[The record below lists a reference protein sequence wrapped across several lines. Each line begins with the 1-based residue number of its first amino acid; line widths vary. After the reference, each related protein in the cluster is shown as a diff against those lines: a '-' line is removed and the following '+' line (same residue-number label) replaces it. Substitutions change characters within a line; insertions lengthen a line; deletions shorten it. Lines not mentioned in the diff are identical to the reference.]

1 MPQTFETF
9 IQQERERLSKA
20 KEVALA
26 KKQEAEDELSALE
39 IDFAAVA
46 AYESA
51 KKGKPAKADEK
62 KQRAPR
68 QTGKR
73 NEVLKLVEQYPQGV
87 TAGELKDKL
96 GIRGDKQGEQS
107 LSNALSAL
115 KKSGQLIQEDGKYK
129 AAAA

>member
-1 MPQTFETF
+1 MQTTIEQFFAEQREKFEKQRDEARAKLEEAEAELRA
-9 IQQERERLSKA
+9 IDAYEAAKKA
-20 KEVALA
+20 KPA
-26 KKQEAEDELSALE
+26 Q
-39 IDFAAVA
+39 AAA
-46 AYESA
+46 TDGER
-51 KKGKPAKADEK
+51 

-96 GIRGDKQGEQS
+96 SIKGDKSGEQS

-115 KKSGQLIQEDGKYK
+115 KKAGQLIQEDGKYK

>member
-20 KEVALA
+20 KEAALA
-26 KKQEAEDELSALE
+26 KKQEAEDELSAIE
-39 IDFAAVA
+39 IDFAAIA

-51 KKGKPAKADEK
+51 KKGKPAKPASE

-73 NEVLKLVEQYPQGV
+73 NEVLTLVQQYPDGV
-87 TAGELKDKL
+87 TRGELIDKL
-96 GIRGDKQGEQS
+96 SINGDKPGEQS
-107 LSNALSAL
+107 LSNALAAL
-115 KKSGQLIQEDGKYK
+115 KKAKQLTQEGGKYK
-129 AAAA
+129 AA